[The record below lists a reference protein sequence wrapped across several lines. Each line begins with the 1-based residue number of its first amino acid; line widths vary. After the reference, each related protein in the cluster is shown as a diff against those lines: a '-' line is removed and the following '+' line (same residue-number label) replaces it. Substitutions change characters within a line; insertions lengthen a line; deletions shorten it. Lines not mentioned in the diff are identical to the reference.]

1 MFVIIHWR
9 LEQACNHIAGLLFYI
24 EHHSICDEL
33 PYDLSKTS
41 KAMTWNQPSK
51 KEIKPARA
59 EDIVFYSNVNEVKV
73 VQSMQGI
80 LISLIHVILH
90 TEY

>member
-1 MFVIIHWR
+1 MYINIHCR
-9 LEQACNHIAGLLFYI
+9 LGQSCNHVAALLFYI
-24 EHHSICDEL
+24 EHHASHDEL

-59 EDIVFYSNVNEVKV
+59 EDIA
-73 VQSMQGI
+73 
-80 LISLIHVILH
+80 LC
-90 TEY
+90 